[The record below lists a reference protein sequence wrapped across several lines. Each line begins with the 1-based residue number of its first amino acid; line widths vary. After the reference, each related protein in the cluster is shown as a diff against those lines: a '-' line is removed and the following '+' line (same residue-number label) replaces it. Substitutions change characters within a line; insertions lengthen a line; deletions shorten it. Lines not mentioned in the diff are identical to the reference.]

1 MFHQLKSM
9 ITPNLMK
16 TKWPLFNIT
25 DKFRS
30 IHLSQTYCKLK
41 EERRA
46 ARIHPK
52 KDDGTEGERQFVM
65 DSLSL
70 KREEQFPDEDTPN
83 KLFDNVPF
91 SQIPICNIKVSKNN
105 TIISITDPKGVVR
118 LLRSC
123 GVEGFKNTR
132 KGTNIAAQAT
142 AITIGSNALSKGYSM
157 LRVRLSGLG
166 PGRMSALK
174 GLQMAG
180 LNIISVSDITP
191 VSWHPPRPRK
201 QRRL

>member
-1 MFHQLKSM
+1 MFHQLKNILS
-9 ITPNLMK
+9 PNLIK
-16 TKWPLFNIT
+16 TKWPAFNIAE
-25 DKFRS
+25 KFRS

-46 ARIHPK
+46 ARINPK
-52 KDDGTEGERQFVM
+52 IDDGTEGEKQFGI

-70 KREEQFPDEDTPN
+70 KREELFPSEDTPN
-83 KLFDNVPF
+83 KLFKNIPF
-91 SQIPICNIKVSKNN
+91 NQIPICNIKVSKNN
-105 TIISITDPKGVVR
+105 TIITITDAKGVVR

-142 AITIGSNALSKGYSM
+142 AITIGSNALNKGYSM

-180 LNIISVSDITP
+180 LDIISVTDNTP
-191 VSWHPPRPRK
+191 VSWNPPRPRK